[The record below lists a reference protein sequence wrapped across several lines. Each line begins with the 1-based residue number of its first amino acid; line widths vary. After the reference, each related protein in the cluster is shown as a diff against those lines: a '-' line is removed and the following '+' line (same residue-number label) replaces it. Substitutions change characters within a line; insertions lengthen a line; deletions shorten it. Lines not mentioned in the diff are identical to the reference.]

1 VENAVRLL
9 INRFMSLNPSDLESW
24 MADPEEWVN
33 LEDKENDQ
41 WEYEIRVCPVIFFA
55 LCGADPLLQACAERL
70 LVQICN
76 QYSEFVVPLL
86 LTMFKEMARESIDS
100 DL

>member
-1 VENAVRLL
+1 
-9 INRFMSLNPSDLESW
+9 MSLNPSDLENW

-41 WEYEIRVCPVIFFA
+41 WEYEIRVCPVVFFELYEA
-55 LCGADPLLQACAERL
+55 NPQFQACSERL

-86 LTMFKEMARESIDS
+86 LTMFNEMARESIDS
-100 DL
+100 TL